1 MIFFRIHTKKK
12 WNYKREKSLKL
23 APRLHFRCEDT
34 ACVCETGWRG
44 HRCEEQDCDPRC
56 SLHGQCKNGTCLC
69 VAGWNGLHCTLEGC
83 PRGCSNHGSCKADFR
98 GMYYFNCFN
107 LTSLFCIFSWNWI
120 SRKKFQ
126 FFSGW
131 NWNFPY
137 VHMWRIT
144 YVKLISQNKSISISW
159 ILWFHE
165 FFLQGNGVAIAT
177 KVGKVLIVVFVWK
190 HVAMMDMTMI
200 KVKQIKFFFL

>member
-1 MIFFRIHTKKK
+1 MSSPASCPITKLGSITISCDLKKQIRCWKKRLWIIKWFFSNTYKE

-23 APRLHFRCEDT
+23 VPRLHFRCEDT

-98 GMYYFNCFN
+98 GMYYFN

-137 VHMWRIT
+137 VHR
-144 YVKLISQNKSISISW
+144 YVKNYICEID
-159 ILWFHE
+159 FTE
-165 FFLQGNGVAIAT
+165 
-177 KVGKVLIVVFVWK
+177 
-190 HVAMMDMTMI
+190 
-200 KVKQIKFFFL
+200 

>member
-1 MIFFRIHTKKK
+1 MIFFWKTYKE

-98 GMYYFNCFN
+98 GMYYFN
-107 LTSLFCIFSWNWI
+107 LTSLFCIFSWNWV

-137 VHMWRIT
+137 VKNYICEIDFTEKIHFDFMNT
-144 YVKLISQNKSISISW
+144 LISRVFFCRGMELPLPPRLGRSW
-159 ILWFHE
+159 L
-165 FFLQGNGVAIAT
+165 
-177 KVGKVLIVVFVWK
+177 
-190 HVAMMDMTMI
+190 
-200 KVKQIKFFFL
+200 

>member
-1 MIFFRIHTKKK
+1 MPNNETWFHHYLLWFRKTNSLLEKRLWIIKWFFSNTYKE

-23 APRLHFRCEDT
+23 VPRLHFRCEDT

-98 GMYYFNCFN
+98 GIYFD

-120 SRKKFQ
+120 SRKKFL
-126 FFSGW
+126 FFLDEIEIFHMYICEESHMW
-131 NWNFPY
+131 NWF
-137 VHMWRIT
+137 HRI
-144 YVKLISQNKSISISW
+144 NPFR
-159 ILWFHE
+159 FHE
-165 FFLQGNGVAIAT
+165 YFNFTSFF
-177 KVGKVLIVVFVWK
+177 VF
-190 HVAMMDMTMI
+190 
-200 KVKQIKFFFL
+200 KFREI

>member
-1 MIFFRIHTKKK
+1 MPNNETWSHYYLLWFRKTNSLLEKRLWIIKWFFSNTYKE

-23 APRLHFRCEDT
+23 VPRLHFRCEDT

-98 GMYYFNCFN
+98 GEWSCH
-107 LTSLFCIFSWNWI
+107 CH
-120 SRKKFQ
+120 Q
-126 FFSGW
+126 GW
-131 NWNFPY
+131 EGPDCSVRLETRCSDGY
-137 VHMWRIT
+137 DDD
-144 YVKLISQNKSISISW
+144 
-159 ILWFHE
+159 
-165 FFLQGNGVAIAT
+165 QG
-177 KVGKVLIVVFVWK
+177 
-190 HVAMMDMTMI
+190 
-200 KVKQIKFFFL
+200 KQY